1 MKFAPEPS
9 TTLRAAAFTRPEVGC
24 RLHLATDT
32 LPLSAGVGWQSNGGP
47 ARAHPARACPYT
59 LRVPLSPD
67 GGELCR
73 VYIVGVFAQ
82 WAGTDHEGAGT
93 LGAMVNILGAGEPLV
108 RHSLVNGRHYGDAL
122 DLAPVCWVSGDG
134 SSVETLGQVE
144 IDGRLHRVDVLTLDV
159 PTGVRA
165 DCLEFKD
172 LGSPASFHVFDVVV
186 ERREV
191 RGCPF
196 RTHGG
201 NVPLAELG
209 GIVRTGDRVRLSLG
223 VEQLQAGMRQAGD
236 LDEARGQALTFHAV
250 VTAAMLEAGGAR
262 ALHSAQL
269 QAARALEAAHTLD
282 EVVAIAA
289 EQIEGLVAPLMVGPE
304 GPSGQ
309 LVDKA
314 LAIVE
319 RHFATNL
326 TDAGIAQKLGL
337 STSHFRFLFRQA
349 TGQPFHRYLM
359 SVRLEKAHRMLVED
373 TMSVSEV
380 AEAVGFAGLS
390 HFSRAFAARF
400 HTNPARVRR
409 RR

>member
-1 MKFAPEPS
+1 MKFAPEPT
-9 TTLRAAAFTRPEVGC
+9 TTLQAAPFQRPELGC
-24 RLHLATDT
+24 RPGLFSDA
-32 LPLSAGVGWQSNGGP
+32 LPLSGLAGWQSNGGP

-59 LRVPLSPD
+59 LRVALDAD

-82 WAGTDHEGAGT
+82 WAGADHEGAGT
-93 LGAMVNILGAGEPLV
+93 LGAMVNILGGGEPLV
-108 RHSLVNGRHYGDAL
+108 RHSLVNGRHYGDAR

-134 SSVETLGQVE
+134 SSVETLGQVD
-144 IDGRLHRVDVLTLDV
+144 IDGHPHRVDVLTLDV
-159 PTGVRA
+159 PSGVRA
-165 DCLEFKD
+165 DALEFKD
-172 LGSPASFHVFDVVV
+172 LGSPASFHVCDVIV
-186 ERREV
+186 ERREP

-201 NVPLAELG
+201 SVSLAELG
-209 GIVRTGDRVRLSLG
+209 GIVRTGDRVRLSAG
-223 VEQLQAGMRQAGD
+223 VRQLQDGMRQAGD

-262 ALHSAQL
+262 SLHSAQL
-269 QAARALEAAHTLD
+269 QAARALEAASTLE
-282 EVVAIAA
+282 EVVTIAA

-304 GPSGQ
+304 GPAGQ
-309 LVDKA
+309 LVDRA

-319 RHFATNL
+319 RHFAINL

-337 STSHFRFLFRQA
+337 STSHFRFLFKQA
-349 TGQPFHRYLM
+349 TGQPFHRYLV
-359 SVRLEKAHRMLVED
+359 SVRLEKAHRLLVEES
-373 TMSVSEV
+373 MSVSEV

-400 HTNPARVRR
+400 QTNPARVRR